1 MRSLCSKLNSLSFHL
16 PSKNIIPNAE
26 QVAMKNLLLDHIKFG
41 VHIPVMGFDGNHP
54 TKEEIISF
62 AQHAEAL
69 GYDSL
74 SANDHIVFH
83 TSWLDALSTISVVAA
98 STTRILI
105 GTSILNIVVRN
116 PVVSAKALAAIDILS
131 SGRLFAGVGP
141 GSHRGDYDAC
151 GIDFNQRW
159 PRFSEALQILVRLL
173 RSGDNTSS
181 MPFSYKGKYYT
192 LKDIFLT
199 PKPIQKPHPPIYVG
213 SWGSDIGLKRLAKY
227 SNGWMASAYNITPA
241 KFKEK
246 WNFLLS
252 YRRSLGK
259 EEQDQQPFDNSVM
272 SMFGYIHDEKE
283 KVLEVVKKILSPALR
298 RPAEDLERMLLFGSS
313 DECLRKIE
321 NLVDA
326 GVKRIHFWPVVDY
339 ENQIRIFKNEVCSDL

>member
-1 MRSLCSKLNSLSFHL
+1 MGLIRDFCIKHRIFFFFHL
-16 PSKNIIPNAE
+16 APKNIIHNAE
-26 QVAMKNLLLDHIKFG
+26 QVAMKHLLLDDIKFG

-54 TKEEIISF
+54 TKEQITSF

-151 GIDFNQRW
+151 GIDFSERW
-159 PRFSEALQILVRLL
+159 PRFSEALQVIVMLL
-173 RSGDNTSS
+173 SKDNSSSGPID
-181 MPFSYKGKYYT
+181 YKGKYYT
-192 LKDIFLT
+192 LNDILLP
-199 PKPIQKPHPPIYVG
+199 PKPVKKPHPPIYVG
-213 SWGSDIGLKRLAKY
+213 SWGSDVGLKRVAKY

-246 WNFLLS
+246 WNFLLA
-252 YRRSLGK
+252 YRKSLGK
-259 EEQDQQPFDNSVM
+259 EEELFDNSVM
-272 SMFGYIHDEKE
+272 SMFGYIDDDKD
-283 KVLEVVKKILSPALR
+283 KVREVVKEILSHALR
-298 RPAEDLERMLLFGSS
+298 RPAEDLEQMLLFGSL
-313 DECLRKIE
+313 DECRRTIR

-326 GVKRIHFWPVVDY
+326 GVKRIHFWPVLDY
-339 ENQIRIFKNEVCSDL
+339 EDQICKFKSGISANL